1 MIIQTMLVLIFIY
14 LCLKVLKMCI
24 NSCNLKEESIII
36 KKTLAKNKKNNPN
49 SKITSTDATI
59 ATLGC
64 MFSLKKILFI
74 CINSVKKVY
83 FKS

>member
-1 MIIQTMLVLIFIY
+1 MRVLVFIY

-24 NSCNLKEESIII
+24 NSCSLEEESIII
-36 KKTLAKNKKNNPN
+36 KKPRAKKKKNNPN
-49 SKITSTDATI
+49 SKITSTDVTI
-59 ATLGC
+59 VTLGC
-64 MFSLKKILFI
+64 MFSLKKLLFI

>member
-1 MIIQTMLVLIFIY
+1 MLVLVFIY

-24 NSCNLKEESIII
+24 NACNLEEESIII
-36 KKTLAKNKKNNPN
+36 KKTRAKNKKNNPN
-49 SKITSTDATI
+49 SKIISTEMTI

>member
-1 MIIQTMLVLIFIY
+1 MLVLVFIY

-36 KKTLAKNKKNNPN
+36 KKTRAKNKKNNPN
-49 SKITSTDATI
+49 SKITSTDVTI

-74 CINSVKKVY
+74 GINSVKKVY